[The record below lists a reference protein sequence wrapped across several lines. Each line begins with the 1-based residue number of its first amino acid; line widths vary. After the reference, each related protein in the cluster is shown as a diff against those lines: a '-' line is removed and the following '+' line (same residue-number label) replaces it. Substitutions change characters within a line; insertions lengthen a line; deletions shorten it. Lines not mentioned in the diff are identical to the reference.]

1 MRDLPPRSSRPH
13 NAIPSPLVISTG
25 HRDIFSLC
33 HLDRSRS
40 ACDDAVERSRGWRQN
55 HADLG
60 SFLEASFVALSS
72 QRTRGHQLVEL
83 GGRCNRS
90 PLPHPEKVL
99 SSGLSRSDQRG
110 NQGLAPSTRVEP
122 DAKEP
127 QDATRRIALK
137 AVWSEATNKLG
148 CAQNRK
154 QQHDAVKFEDS
165 KNSKDQNHSA
175 NHIQPQTVLVIL
187 SQS

>member
-72 QRTRGHQLVEL
+72 QRTRGHQLVEPW
-83 GGRCNRS
+83 R
-90 PLPHPEKVL
+90 PL
-99 SSGLSRSDQRG
+99 Q
-110 NQGLAPSTRVEP
+110 QEP
-122 DAKEP
+122 A
-127 QDATRRIALK
+127 ATGARYRIQK
-137 AVWSEATNKLG
+137 KCSQAVCREATKEETKGSRRPRASSPMQRSL
-148 CAQNRK
+148 RMLP
-154 QQHDAVKFEDS
+154 EDLHLKRFGAKRQ
-165 KNSKDQNHSA
+165 KN
-175 NHIQPQTVLVIL
+175 
-187 SQS
+187 